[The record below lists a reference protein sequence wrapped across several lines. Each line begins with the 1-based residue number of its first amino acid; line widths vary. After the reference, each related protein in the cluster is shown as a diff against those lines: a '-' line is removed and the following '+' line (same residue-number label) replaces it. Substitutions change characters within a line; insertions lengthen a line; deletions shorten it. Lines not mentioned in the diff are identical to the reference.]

1 MYMCRVHIDIY
12 TQAIRIMFEIK
23 HLTIG
28 SSHLEALFVIQK
40 IVVTLLCVRSC
51 LRPMS
56 IKIRKAKN
64 YASALGIKIIANAV

>member
-1 MYMCRVHIDIY
+1 MLL
-12 TQAIRIMFEIK
+12 TLIRFMFEIK
-23 HLTIG
+23 HATIG
-28 SSHLEALFVIQK
+28 SSHLEALFVFLN

-64 YASALGIKIIANAV
+64 YASTMGKKIIANAV